1 MLNRMDE
8 ETRKQWPKDQQAA
21 FDRFIYVLCRQFEQ
35 YAPHL
40 EQFVAK
46 YAEEAQNKGN
56 AIELMREY

>member
-21 FDRFIYVLCRQFEQ
+21 FDRLIYVLCRQFEQ

-40 EQFVAK
+40 DQFAAK
-46 YAEEAQNKGN
+46 YAGESQGKGN
-56 AIELMREY
+56 AIESVRG

>member
-21 FDRFIYVLCRQFEQ
+21 FDRLIYVLCRQFEQ

-40 EQFVAK
+40 DQFAAK
-46 YAEEAQNKGN
+46 YAGESQGKG
-56 AIELMREY
+56 RS